1 MPAYCSPVTDP
12 PHAYPPGNFRGDSTG
27 VDRLLPLLRL
37 LRNMCVGNE
46 AACQHM
52 VAARAHVT
60 ASQLVTLQTPLPQA
74 GEETTPCHCVCLLS
88 STH

>member
-1 MPAYCSPVTDP
+1 
-12 PHAYPPGNFRGDSTG
+12 
-27 VDRLLPLLRL
+27 
-37 LRNMCVGNE
+37 MCVGNE

-74 GEETTPCHCVCLLS
+74 GEETNPLPLCLFAVLDTLRSLPPATVFVCRLQHVRFQYPCADMRIVIALEEADQ
-88 STH
+88 